1 MQRMARHSRQVHRT
15 QNSTNLS
22 HTPPGCRK
30 SGIFID
36 PQQGMCKSAAHS
48 PRSESRRRTTAGIP
62 LTGTIE
68 WADTPWSGRQRMR
81 TAFGQ
86 IARLTQTTA
95 DVPSPLQKE
104 IVTLSRLIAALALT
118 IGAVVFV
125 IGRFITTESCQPPAW

>member
-1 MQRMARHSRQVHRT
+1 
-15 QNSTNLS
+15 
-22 HTPPGCRK
+22 
-30 SGIFID
+30 
-36 PQQGMCKSAAHS
+36 
-48 PRSESRRRTTAGIP
+48 
-62 LTGTIE
+62 
-68 WADTPWSGRQRMR
+68 MR